1 MRKSSFKKIVIFLPI
16 VVALMAFTLPSAIF
30 GNAQITSNANGI
42 VNNSITSQSN
52 SYTINDT
59 AQVEYQVGIG
69 HGSVVSLYNIY
80 SVITYSKSNGDNIN
94 IRSYIA
100 NSVVTQMVNASLSL
114 NDFKSF
120 KNSPSYQNSIN
131 AKYPLSSN
139 SLYINT
145 TSSASNSLVTSAIMN
160 SFYPGEN
167 YISTLSIKLK
177 EQSGFGNMFEI
188 LNHSSTMAYLFIPQ
202 LLPPNLLEGHVNNN
216 PSNPTSPDIIPIP
229 PGGGTGGVTFNGAA
243 QLNEYDI
250 PIFPDLHLFNVQASL
265 SANFVS
271 TGGNLNSYSGSSS
284 VTPYLEWSVVSQ
296 SVIYSTTSSSVMYT
310 KSAELT
316 AYFPYDGYS
325 YWWSSVEVQLTVNNA
340 DQVHIFI
347 HNQVVAAYTS
357 NLIGYTDWSDKTLY
371 DNTVSSGSSISV
383 TQYIT
388 EQ

>member
-1 MRKSSFKKIVIFLPI
+1 MKKSIFKKLVVFLPI
-16 VVALMAFTLPSAIF
+16 LVALMAFTLPSAIF
-30 GNAQITSNANGI
+30 GNAQIASNANGNVEGSI
-42 VNNSITSQSN
+42 ASILNSSTV
-52 SYTINDT
+52 NDT

-69 HGSVVSLYNIY
+69 HGSVVSLYDIY
-80 SVITYSKSNGDNIN
+80 SVITYSKSNGDRININ
-94 IRSYIA
+94 SYMS
-100 NSVVTQMVNASLSL
+100 NGVGTHMLNASLSL

-131 AKYPLSSN
+131 TKDPLSSN

-145 TSSASNSLVTSAIMN
+145 TSSASNSLVTSAFMD

-167 YISTLSIKLK
+167 YISTLSIVLN

-202 LLPPNLLEGHVNNN
+202 LLPPNLLEGHLNNN

-296 SVIYSTTSSSVMYT
+296 GVSHSTTSSSVTYSR
-310 KSAELT
+310 SAELT
-316 AYFPYDGYS
+316 ANFP
-325 YWWSSVEVQLTVNNA
+325 
-340 DQVHIFI
+340 
-347 HNQVVAAYTS
+347 
-357 NLIGYTDWSDKTLY
+357 
-371 DNTVSSGSSISV
+371 
-383 TQYIT
+383 
-388 EQ
+388 